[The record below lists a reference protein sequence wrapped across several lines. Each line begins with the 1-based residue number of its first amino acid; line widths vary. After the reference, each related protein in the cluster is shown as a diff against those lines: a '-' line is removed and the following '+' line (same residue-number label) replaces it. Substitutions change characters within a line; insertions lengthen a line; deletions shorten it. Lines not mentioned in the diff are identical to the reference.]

1 MISGRMNA
9 SIRFLV
15 WDTIP
20 LCGLLGGALG
30 EIPNLR
36 ATLLVA
42 VVGGVLAPGGCWPH
56 HCAGCVTYRSADRY
70 LLRCSNRDRSRRRN
84 GSPAGRAEQ
93 RG

>member
-30 EIPNLR
+30 EILSLR

-42 VVGGVLAPGGCWPH
+42 VVGGVLAPGW
-56 HCAGCVTYRSADRY
+56 
-70 LLRCSNRDRSRRRN
+70 LLASPLRGLRDLPVN
-84 GSPAGRAEQ
+84 
-93 RG
+93 

>member
-1 MISGRMNA
+1 MCVPAVAEPGFSVAPVRRDGSQVGTVISGRMNA

-30 EIPNLR
+30 EILSLR

-42 VVGGVLAPGGCWPH
+42 VVGGVLAPGW
-56 HCAGCVTYRSADRY
+56 
-70 LLRCSNRDRSRRRN
+70 LLASPLRGLRDLPVN
-84 GSPAGRAEQ
+84 
-93 RG
+93 